1 MKEASDRV
9 HISNNVA
16 AIVATYAASPVITYS
31 SAEDAEQSVCELAE
45 AAESTTVDGVIL
57 SAALDT
63 QFLLDDYLRIRR
75 GMQADAFAEAS
86 QMRASRGQSACATGC
101 ESAARAP
108 IGNGQS
114 FRSEGR
120 WKLDGHVVPEMRAVV
135 WKPQTDARDVDMAR
149 PQPVVAE

>member
-45 AAESTTVDGVIL
+45 AAESRTVDGVIL
-57 SAALDT
+57 SAALDM

-75 GMQADAFAEAS
+75 GIQADAFVEAS
-86 QMRASRGQSACATGC
+86 EMRATTGESARATGC
-101 ESAARAP
+101 DSAARAP
-108 IGNGQS
+108 IGKGQS

-120 WKLDGHVVPEMRAVV
+120 WKLDGHVVPEKRSAV

-149 PQPVVAE
+149 PQSVVAE

>member
-9 HISNNVA
+9 RISNNVA
-16 AIVATYAASPVITYS
+16 AIVATYAASPVVTYS

-57 SAALDT
+57 SAALDM

-86 QMRASRGQSACATGC
+86 
-101 ESAARAP
+101 
-108 IGNGQS
+108 
-114 FRSEGR
+114 
-120 WKLDGHVVPEMRAVV
+120 EMRANQGSICVPDRMRKCGSRTDRQWSVV
-135 WKPQTDARDVDMAR
+135 PQ
-149 PQPVVAE
+149 